1 MHQAGKAESQ
11 AAVAQLEACVYQLL
25 KSHTDG
31 FRTGE
36 VARLLG
42 IESHCPTSNSNWLAR
57 CILENLVSKKRVAS
71 EKRGGSRVFRAL

>member
-1 MHQAGKAESQ
+1 MHQTAKAEAQ
-11 AAVAQLEACVYQLL
+11 AAVAQLEASAYLLL

-31 FRTGE
+31 LRTGE

-42 IESHCPTSNSNWLAR
+42 IESHCPTPNSNWLAR
-57 CILENLVSKKRVAS
+57 CILENLVSKKRAAS